1 MKAISATKATTA
13 KVAGARGIRATC
25 AGRRSVSAR
34 AVPLPDL
41 PYDYGA
47 LEPYISGDIMKLH
60 HQMHHGTYVKV
71 SAQVLPLPAESVFSD
86 SSSSCPKK
94 RTSTGSWRSRPTW
107 RTRETT
113 RA

>member
-1 MKAISATKATTA
+1 MKAISATKAATTA

-71 SAQVLPLPAESVFSD
+71 SAQLLPLPAESVCFLT
-86 SSSSCPKK
+86 PPRPVRKK
-94 RTSTGSWRSRPTW
+94 
-107 RTRETT
+107 ELQ
-113 RA
+113 RAPGEAG